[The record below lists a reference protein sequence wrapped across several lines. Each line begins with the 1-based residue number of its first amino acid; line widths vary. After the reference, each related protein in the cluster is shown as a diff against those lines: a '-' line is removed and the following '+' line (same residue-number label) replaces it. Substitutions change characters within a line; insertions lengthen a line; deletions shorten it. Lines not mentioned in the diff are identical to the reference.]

1 MAILNGI
8 RKIFLIIKG
17 YIMIKKNRCCTFKL
31 NSGNYLII
39 ISYCDSLNRNSH
51 SHFQKRMK
59 EESTELFEIKTLYE

>member
-1 MAILNGI
+1 
-8 RKIFLIIKG
+8 
-17 YIMIKKNRCCTFKL
+17 MIKKNRCCTFKL